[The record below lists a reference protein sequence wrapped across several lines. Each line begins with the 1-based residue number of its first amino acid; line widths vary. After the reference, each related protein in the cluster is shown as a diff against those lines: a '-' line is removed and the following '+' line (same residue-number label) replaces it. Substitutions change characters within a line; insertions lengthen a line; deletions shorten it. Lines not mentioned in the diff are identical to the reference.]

1 MPTCQHTRTQG
12 QNLLY
17 TIDYDDGEYFI
28 QRDGIMK
35 KSVPDALVAGIAA
48 GEASADLML
57 HTAIADIENL
67 IGMEE

>member
-1 MPTCQHTRTQG
+1 MPTCQHTRTKG

-17 TIDYDDGEYFI
+17 TIDYDEGEYFI
-28 QRDGIMK
+28 RRDGVMK
-35 KSVPDALVAGIAA
+35 KSVPDALVSGIAPE
-48 GEASADLML
+48 EANADLML